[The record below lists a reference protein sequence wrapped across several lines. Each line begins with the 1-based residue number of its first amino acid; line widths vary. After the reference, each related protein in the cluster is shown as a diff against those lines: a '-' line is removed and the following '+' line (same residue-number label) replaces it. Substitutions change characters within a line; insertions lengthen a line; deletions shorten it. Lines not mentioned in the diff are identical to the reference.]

1 MCNSTKSKLKMAT
14 LNPKVRF
21 LFKPTQSR
29 KTQYTIDQIRA
40 DHEGEQG
47 HFFIYG
53 CHCII
58 SAANQTLGRIED
70 AYPEG
75 EAPGDVLMFSSE
87 VGKCNTPSEV
97 KDKLTLSCPTTYM
110 GMCLLIHKARFK
122 GTESHIMQI
131 LRFIEQ
137 RMPEITKVTM
147 YFDEFDR
154 YEFLIKYLDPLC
166 SFNKVTKLQL
176 VSATYRDSKLFK
188 VFGDIPEDQIEEL
201 EESFDR
207 ENYVTYEE
215 QERLRRIVIEDDMH
229 SDVIGYIVRNI
240 STVMSVRKLNP
251 GKSNDNSLYIC
262 APCSVKR
269 DAHERLVGELRKLN
283 VTTVLFNSDF
293 KGAILPDGSRIRF
306 DLSLYAEPSKLIKF
320 YKKRFNLNDIVVTG
334 NLCIGRAVTLQRKKL
349 VFDYCILHHD
359 IASSGDAIYQAD
371 RSKGNTKLFS
381 KKLCVTICTP
391 KVLKILKSRE
401 QYALIGETGRSA
413 REHIRMV
420 DVGLKTYDPS
430 MTVPR
435 IFTVT
440 DEDMAIILPRKG
452 PNRHMAIL
460 GLLARLDTEFAQKI
474 WFYKCI
480 QASESKSDSSYKKH
494 ITDVVSAA
502 KHRQPYAVDIK
513 PEHKSEN
520 IWECFIDSKE
530 NRLCFIVW
538 EGAR

>member
-1 MCNSTKSKLKMAT
+1 MVI

-40 DHEGEQG
+40 DHEGEKG

-87 VGKCNTPSEV
+87 AGKCNTTSDV
-97 KDKLTLSCPTTYM
+97 KDQLTLKCPTTYM

-122 GTESHIMQI
+122 GAESQIMQI

-147 YFDEFDR
+147 YFDEFDK

-166 SFNKVTKLQL
+166 SFNKVSKLQL
-176 VSATYRDSKLFK
+176 VSATYKDSKLYR

-207 ENYVTYEE
+207 KNYMTYEE
-215 QERLRRIVIEDDMH
+215 QARQRRIVVEDDAY
-229 SDVIGYIVRNI
+229 SDVIGYIVKNI
-240 STVMSVRKLNP
+240 YNILCVRKFYPEKDIEN
-251 GKSNDNSLYIC
+251 GFYIC

-269 DAHERLVGELRKLN
+269 DAHDKLVSELLKLN
-283 VTTVLFNSDF
+283 VTIVLFNSDF
-293 KGAILPDGSRIRF
+293 KGAILPDGSRIKF

-320 YKKRFNLNDIVVTG
+320 YKKKYNLHDIVVTG
-334 NLCIGRAVTLQRKKL
+334 NLCIGRAVTLQMEDL
-349 VFDYCILHHD
+349 VFNFCILHHD

-371 RSKGNTKLFS
+371 RSKGNIKLFS
-381 KKLCVTICTP
+381 KEVCVTICTP

-413 REHIRMV
+413 REHIKMV

-435 IFTVT
+435 IYTISA
-440 DEDMAIILPRKG
+440 DAMATILPRKG
-452 PNRHMAIL
+452 PKRHFEIL
-460 GLLARLDTEFAQKI
+460 SVLSKIDKPFADTI
-474 WFYKCI
+474 WSYKCM
-480 QASESKSDSSYKKH
+480 QASESKTDASYKKH

-502 KHRQPYAVDIK
+502 RHNQPYAVDIK
-513 PEHKSEN
+513 PEHKTGQEN
-520 IWECFIDSKE
+520 K
-530 NRLCFIVW
+530 LM
-538 EGAR
+538 

>member
-1 MCNSTKSKLKMAT
+1 MAT

-70 AYPEG
+70 AYPQG

-87 VGKCNTPSEV
+87 VGKCNTPSDV
-97 KDKLTLSCPTTYM
+97 KDKLTLECPTTYM

-122 GTESHIMQI
+122 GAESHIMQI

-176 VSATYRDSKLFK
+176 VSATYKDSKLYR

-207 ENYVTYEE
+207 ENYVTYDE
-215 QERLRRIVIEDDMH
+215 QERLRRIVVEDDTY

-240 STVMSVRKLNP
+240 YTVLSVRKLQP
-251 GKSNDNSLYIC
+251 GKMAEEGLYIC

-269 DAHERLVGELRKLN
+269 DAHERLVGELMKLN

-293 KGAILPDGSRIRF
+293 KGAILPDGSRIPF

-320 YKKRFNLNDIVVTG
+320 YKKKHNLRDIIVTG

-349 VFDYCILHHD
+349 VFDFCILHHD

-371 RSKGNTKLFS
+371 RSKGNTKLFN
-381 KKLCVTICTP
+381 KKVCVTICTP

-413 REHIRMV
+413 REHIRHSDMV
-420 DVGLKTYDPS
+420 VKASAVSKKLYRVYDDINIIKKICEMCDLNFRRPKRNNHNL
-430 MTVPR
+430 M
-435 IFTVT
+435 VT
-440 DEDMAIILPRKG
+440 SL
-452 PNRHMAIL
+452 NNV
-460 GLLARLDTEFAQKI
+460 
-474 WFYKCI
+474 
-480 QASESKSDSSYKKH
+480 SDSHTVLQVIASLGGAYGGRSDGTRASRVYFPCYADDTL
-494 ITDVVSAA
+494 IEERFVFVV
-502 KHRQPYAVDIK
+502 PDGVDM
-513 PEHKSEN
+513 SN
-520 IWECFIDSKE
+520 IDNIYPRC
-530 NRLCFIVW
+530 N
-538 EGAR
+538 

>member
-1 MCNSTKSKLKMAT
+1 MAT

-87 VGKCNTPSEV
+87 IGKCNTPSDV
-97 KDKLTLSCPTTYM
+97 KDQLTLKCPTTYM
-110 GMCLLIHKARFK
+110 GMCMLIHKARFK
-122 GTESHIMQI
+122 GAESHIMQI

-201 EESFDR
+201 DESFDR
-207 ENYVTYEE
+207 ENYVTYAE
-215 QERLRRIVIEDDMH
+215 QERLQHICVEPDLYSNVIN
-229 SDVIGYIVRNI
+229 YIVRN
-240 STVMSVRKLNP
+240 VMMILNARKLRP
-251 GKSNDNSLYIC
+251 VKPNDKGIYIC

-269 DAHERLVGELRKLN
+269 DTHEALVNELKKLN
-283 VTTVLFNSDF
+283 ITTILFNSDF
-293 KGAILPDGSRIRF
+293 KGAILPDGMRIPF
-306 DLSLYAEPSKLIKF
+306 NLSLFAEPSELIYF
-320 YKKRFNLNDIVVTG
+320 YKTQYNFHDIVVTG
-334 NLCIGRAVTLQRKKL
+334 NLCIGRAVTLQRKRL
-349 VFDYCILHHD
+349 VFNYCIIHHD

-413 REHIRMV
+413 REHIKIV

-435 IFTVT
+435 IYTIT
-440 DEDMAIILPRKG
+440 DEDMATILPRKG

-460 GLLARLDTEFAQKI
+460 GILTGLDKDFAKKI

-480 QASESKSDSSYKKH
+480 QASESKSESSYKKH
-494 ITDVVSAA
+494 ITDVISAA
-502 KHRQPYAVDIK
+502 KHNQPYAVDIK

-530 NRLCFIVW
+530 NKLCFIVW
-538 EGAR
+538 EGDR

>member
-1 MCNSTKSKLKMAT
+1 MAT

-40 DHEGEQG
+40 DHEGEKG

-70 AYPEG
+70 AYPQG
-75 EAPGDVLMFSSE
+75 DAPGDVLMFSSE
-87 VGKCNTPSEV
+87 AGKCNTTSAV
-97 KDKLTLSCPTTYM
+97 KDQLTLACPTTYM

-122 GTESHIMQI
+122 GAESHIMQI

-147 YFDEFDR
+147 YFDEFDK

-166 SFNKVTKLQL
+166 SFNKVSKLQL
-176 VSATYRDSKLFK
+176 VSATYKDSKLYR

-207 ENYVTYEE
+207 KNYITYEE
-215 QERLRRIVIEDDMH
+215 QERLRRIVVEDDAH
-229 SDVIGYIVRNI
+229 SDVIEYIAKNI
-240 STVMSVRKLNP
+240 STILSVRKFNP
-251 GKSNDNSLYIC
+251 EKGVDNGFYIC

-269 DAHERLVGELRKLN
+269 DSHDKLVSELLKLN
-283 VTTVLFNSDF
+283 VTVVLFNSDF
-293 KGAILPDGSRIRF
+293 KGAILPDGSRIKF

-320 YKKRFNLNDIVVTG
+320 YKKKYNLHDIVVTG

-349 VFDYCILHHD
+349 VFDYCVLHHD

-381 KKLCVTICTP
+381 KKVCVTICTP

-413 REHIRMV
+413 REHIKMV
-420 DVGLKTYDPS
+420 DEGIKVNEKTLIYD
-430 MTVPR
+430 
-435 IFTVT
+435 VT
-440 DEDMAIILPRKG
+440 SL
-452 PNRHMAIL
+452 
-460 GLLARLDTEFAQKI
+460 FA
-474 WFYKCI
+474 
-480 QASESKSDSSYKKH
+480 SKKEAG
-494 ITDVVSAA
+494 DVVKTLLKCGKIARYSL
-502 KHRQPYAVDIK
+502 KLDNTIQYRGDNIPIK
-513 PEHKSEN
+513 Q
-520 IWECFIDSKE
+520 FISKE
-530 NRLCFIVW
+530 KFMIMDIYWGINKLANDDTITCRIMPVIHNNQVMW
-538 EGAR
+538 VGIYNKNAV